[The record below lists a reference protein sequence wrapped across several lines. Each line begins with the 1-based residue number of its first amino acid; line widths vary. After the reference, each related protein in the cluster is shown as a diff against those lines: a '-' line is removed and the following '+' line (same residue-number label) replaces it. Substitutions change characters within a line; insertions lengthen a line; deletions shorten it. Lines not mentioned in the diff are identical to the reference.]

1 MRSWEYCV
9 TSINKILDDE
19 LTLEQRAAVT
29 DASTEIRCLACAGSG
44 KSRTLAFRIAWLLD
58 QGADPSSIV
67 AFTFTEKAA
76 DAIKLRVAQ
85 ALEMTGRPPTVLG
98 AMYIG
103 TIHAYCQY
111 LLSTM
116 DARYRQFDVLDDNA
130 LTLYL
135 ISRYPQLEIA
145 PLREAWASTGRFPY
159 FKTIE
164 DVAEAWKTTNEEIL
178 DLDAVT
184 AEDPQ
189 LGQVLVNIKEGLDKD
204 HFIDFSLM
212 VRLAVEALQAE
223 RPGALDAV
231 GRLEHLMVDEYQD
244 VNTVQ
249 EALIRELHR
258 RSKSLF
264 VVGDDDQAI
273 YAWRGADVGNIISF
287 DQRYEGCS
295 AHTLPHNFRSTRAIV
310 ESADAFAHEELG
322 AVRIAKQPT
331 ADDPG
336 GPRDFRNLWFETR
349 DEEADWVAA
358 HIKALMGTLYVERDG
373 DKRGLTPGDFA
384 ILMRSVRTASNGILR
399 HQAFTAALTAEGIP
413 FTLEAGGG
421 LFDRPQV
428 YVLRATFELLRDGTP
443 DRQSARG
450 HFDDIVAPHYPSAD
464 FNSFAQVMTDWGRRI
479 HAPVGGTRQRLFP
492 QSLVHELLD
501 AFGIR
506 DSELPEEI
514 MLDLGMFSR
523 ILQDV
528 ESVYVSVDSDRRF
541 REILNFLGNV
551 AESGYSAGTDEVLR
565 RPDAVTVS
573 TIHKVKGL
581 EFPAAFVVD
590 VEANRFPANRR
601 PYRGRV
607 PEPLINSAVER
618 GAYQRTRDEEARIFY
633 TALTRAERYLYITG
647 AADLPGTTKQ
657 WRQSPF
663 ALRLNHDEILGEADG
678 LPRGLVPHR
687 QRPRID
693 ERVMPTSYSD
703 IRYYLRCPRDYR
715 FRKGYGFSPAI
726 TEMFG
731 FGQTIHSSIGRLH
744 QESGH
749 AAPTPE
755 QASQL
760 AHDNFHLKHVPPS
773 SDPENRPG
781 GYERGR
787 DRAAE
792 MAADYV
798 RDYGDDFEHYRQ
810 VEARFEVPV
819 EQAVIAGSIDLLLRT
834 NENEEVIEAT
844 VLDFKAMEGGPDPL
858 DSEKLEW
865 TELALQ
871 VQLYAKAATDV
882 LGEHARTG
890 AVHLL
895 KDGQR
900 IQVPIDDDATGAAVA
915 NIEWAVSR
923 IIEGDFPRRPHP
935 DKCESCD
942 FKLLC
947 NQQREEFRTKSL
959 PPPLHIPRHGNK
971 MALAFSQV
979 E

>member
-1 MRSWEYCV
+1 M
-9 TSINKILDDE
+9 TSISEVLESE
-19 LTLEQRAAVT
+19 LTPKQRAAAT
-29 DASTEIRCLACAGSG
+29 DTAAEVRCLACAGSG
-44 KSRTLAFRIAWLLD
+44 KSRTLAYRVAWLLD

-76 DAIKLRVAQ
+76 ESIKLRVAQ
-85 ALEMTGRPPTVLG
+85 ALEATGKSPTVLG

-111 LLSTM
+111 LLSVM
-116 DARYRQFDVLDDNA
+116 DARFRQFDVLDDNG
-130 LTLYL
+130 LILYL
-135 ISRYPQLEIA
+135 ISRYPQLGIA
-145 PLREAWASTGRFPY
+145 PLRGVWSTGDHPFGY
-159 FKTIE
+159 FKTIN
-164 DVAEAWKTTNEEIL
+164 DVANAWKTANEEML
-178 DLDAVT
+178 DLAT
-184 AEDPQ
+184 IAGADPQ
-189 LGQVLVNIKEGLDKD
+189 LGQALKNISDGLDQG

-212 VRLAVEALQAE
+212 VRLAVEALRANS
-223 RPGALDAV
+223 PGALEAIA
-231 GRLEHLMVDEYQD
+231 RLEHLMVDEYQD

-249 EALIRELHR
+249 EALIRELHQ
-258 RSKSLF
+258 RSKTLF

-287 DQRYEGCS
+287 DERYPNSS
-295 AHTLPHNFRSTRAIV
+295 AHTLPHNFRSTPAIV
-310 ESADAFAHEELG
+310 ESADGFAHKELG
-322 AVRIAKQPT
+322 AMRIPKDPT
-331 ADDPG
+331 ADAPG
-336 GPRDFRNLWFETR
+336 SPRDFRNLWFDTR
-349 DEEADWVAA
+349 EEEADWVAVQ
-358 HIKALMGTLYVERDG
+358 IERLMGTRYTEREG
-373 DKRGLTPGDFA
+373 ERGLSPGDFA
-384 ILMRSVRTASNGILR
+384 ILMRSVRTASNGIVR
-399 HQAFTAALTAEGIP
+399 HQAFTNALSARGIP

-428 YVLRATFELLRDGTP
+428 DVLRETLELLRDGTP
-443 DRQSARG
+443 RRESARHLFDNIVVP
-450 HFDDIVAPHYPSAD
+450 HFPDAAFSSLAAVL
-464 FNSFAQVMTDWGRRI
+464 TDWGRRI

-506 DSELPEEI
+506 DAGFPEEI

-523 ILQDV
+523 IMQDV

-541 REILNFLGNV
+541 GEILNFLSNV
-551 AESGYSAGTDEVLR
+551 ADSGYSAGTDDILL

-573 TIHKVKGL
+573 TVHKVKGL
-581 EFPAAFVVD
+581 EYPVVFVVD
-590 VEANRFPANRR
+590 VEANRFPGNKRR
-601 PYRGRV
+601 YAGRL
-607 PEPLINSAVER
+607 PNSLISQAVDR
-618 GAYQRTRDEEARIFY
+618 GAYQRTRDEEARLFY
-633 TALTRAERYLYITG
+633 TALTRAERYLYVTG
-647 AADLPGTTKQ
+647 AEDLPGTIRRWKP
-657 WRQSPF
+657 SPF
-663 ALRLNHDEILGEADG
+663 AQRLDHTEISVDPDEGLGG
-678 LPRGLVPHR
+678 LEPHPS
-687 QRPRID
+687 RPRVE

-731 FGQTIHSSIGRLH
+731 FGQTVHSSIGRLH
-744 QESGH
+744 QETGN

-755 QASQL
+755 QASQV

-787 DRAAE
+787 DRAAQ

-798 RDYGDDFEHYRQ
+798 RDYGGDFEHHRQ

-819 EQAVIAGSIDLLLRT
+819 EHAVVSGSIDLLLRT
-834 NENEEVIEAT
+834 NENDEIVEAT

-858 DSEKLEW
+858 DGEKLEW

-882 LGEHARTG
+882 LGENARTG

-900 IQVPIDDDATGAAVA
+900 VQIPIERDAIDAAVA

-935 DKCESCD
+935 DKCGTCD

-947 NQQREEFRTKSL
+947 NQEHEDFDTDTQ
-959 PPPLHIPRHGNK
+959 PPPLHIPQRDPK

-979 E
+979 G

>member
-1 MRSWEYCV
+1 M
-9 TSINKILDDE
+9 TSISEVLESE
-19 LTLEQRAAVT
+19 LTAGQRAAAT
-29 DASTEIRCLACAGSG
+29 DTAAEVRCLACAGSG
-44 KSRTLAFRIAWLLD
+44 KSRTLAYRVAWLLD

-76 DAIKLRVAQ
+76 ESIKLRVAQ
-85 ALEMTGRPPTVLG
+85 ALEATGKSPTVLG

-111 LLSTM
+111 LLSVM
-116 DARYRQFDVLDDNA
+116 DARYRQFDVLDDNG
-130 LTLYL
+130 LILYL
-135 ISRYPQLEIA
+135 ISRYPQLGIA
-145 PLREAWASTGRFPY
+145 PLREAWSTGDRPFPY
-159 FKTIE
+159 FKTIN
-164 DVAEAWKTTNEEIL
+164 DVANAWKTANEEML
-178 DLDAVT
+178 DLAT
-184 AEDPQ
+184 IAGADPQ
-189 LGQVLVNIKEGLDKD
+189 LGQALKNISDGLDQG

-212 VRLAVEALQAE
+212 VRLAVEALRANS
-223 RPGALDAV
+223 PGALQAIA
-231 GRLEHLMVDEYQD
+231 RLEHLMVDEYQD

-249 EALIRELHR
+249 EALIRELHQ
-258 RSKSLF
+258 RSKTLF

-287 DQRYEGCS
+287 DQRYPDSS
-295 AHTLPHNFRSTRAIV
+295 AHTLPHNFRSTPAIV
-310 ESADAFAHEELG
+310 ESADGFAHEELG
-322 AVRIAKQPT
+322 AMRIPKDPT

-336 GPRDFRNLWFETR
+336 SPRDFRNLWFDTR
-349 DEEADWVAA
+349 EEEADWVAA
-358 HIKALMGTLYVERDG
+358 QIENLTGTRYVERDG
-373 DKRGLTPGDFA
+373 ERGLSPGDFA
-384 ILMRSVRTASNGILR
+384 ILMRSVRTASNGIVR
-399 HQAFTAALTAEGIP
+399 HQAFTNALSARGIP

-428 YVLRATFELLRDGTP
+428 DVLRETLELLRDGTP
-443 DRQSARG
+443 SRESARQ
-450 HFDDIVAPHYPSAD
+450 HFDNIVVQHYQGAD
-464 FNSFAQVMTDWGRRI
+464 FNSFAAVLTDWGRRI

-506 DSELPEEI
+506 DAGFPEEI
-514 MLDLGMFSR
+514 MLDIGMFSR
-523 ILQDV
+523 IMQDV

-541 REILNFLGNV
+541 GEILNFLSNV
-551 AESGYSAGTDEVLR
+551 ADSGYSAGTDDILL

-573 TIHKVKGL
+573 TVHKVKGL
-581 EFPAAFVVD
+581 EYPAVFVVD
-590 VEANRFPANRR
+590 VEANRFPGNKRR
-601 PYRGRV
+601 YAGRL
-607 PEPLINSAVER
+607 PENLISHAVDR
-618 GAYQRTRDEEARIFY
+618 GAYQRTRDEEARLFY
-633 TALTRAERYLYITG
+633 TALTRAERYLYVTG
-647 AADLPGTTKQ
+647 AEDLPGTTRRWKP
-657 WRQSPF
+657 SPF
-663 ALRLNHDEILGEADG
+663 ALRLDHTEMSTEPDESVGG
-678 LPRGLVPHR
+678 LEPHPS
-687 QRPRID
+687 RPRVD

-731 FGQTIHSSIGRLH
+731 FGQTVHSSIGRLH
-744 QESGH
+744 QETGN
-749 AAPTPE
+749 AAPAPE

-787 DRAAE
+787 DRAAQ

-798 RDYGDDFEHYRQ
+798 RDYGGDFEHHRQ

-819 EQAVIAGSIDLLLRT
+819 EHAVISGSIDLLLRT
-834 NENEEVIEAT
+834 NENDEVVEAT

-858 DSEKLEW
+858 DGEKLEW

-882 LGEHARTG
+882 LGENARTG

-900 IQVPIDDDATGAAVA
+900 VQVPIERDAVDAAVA

-935 DKCESCD
+935 DKCGTCD

-947 NQQREEFRTKSL
+947 NQEREDFGTEAR
-959 PPPLHIPRHGNK
+959 PPPLHIPERDPR

-979 E
+979 G

>member
-1 MRSWEYCV
+1 M
-9 TSINKILDDE
+9 TSISEVLEGE
-19 LTLEQRAAVT
+19 LTPDQRAAAT
-29 DASTEIRCLACAGSG
+29 DTAAEVRCLACAGSG
-44 KSRTLAFRIAWLLD
+44 KSRTLAYRVAWLLD

-85 ALEMTGRPPTVLG
+85 ALETTGKSPTVLG

-111 LLSTM
+111 LLGVM
-116 DARYRQFDVLDDNA
+116 DARYRQFDVLDDNG
-130 LTLYL
+130 LILYL
-135 ISRYPQLEIA
+135 ISRYPELEIM
-145 PLREAWASTGRFPY
+145 PLRGAWSTNDRLFPY
-159 FKTIE
+159 FKTINE
-164 DVAEAWKTTNEEIL
+164 VANAWKTANEEML
-178 DLDAVT
+178 DL
-184 AEDPQ
+184 AEIAQADPQ
-189 LGQVLVNIKEGLDKD
+189 LGQALTNISNGLDKD

-212 VRLAVEALQAE
+212 VRRAVEALQANSQ
-223 RPGALDAV
+223 GALQAV
-231 GRLEHLMVDEYQD
+231 APLEHLMVDEYQD

-249 EALIRELHR
+249 EALISELHQ
-258 RSKSLF
+258 RSKTLF

-287 DQRYEGCS
+287 DQRYPNSS
-295 AHTLPHNFRSTRAIV
+295 AHTLPHNFRSTPAIV
-310 ESADAFAHEELG
+310 ESADTFAHEELG
-322 AVRIAKQPT
+322 PMRIPKNPT
-331 ADDPG
+331 ADDRG
-336 GPRDFRNLWFETR
+336 APRDFRNLWFDTR
-349 DEEADWVAA
+349 EEEAEWVAA
-358 HIKALMGTLYVERDG
+358 QIEDLTSTLYTEREG
-373 DKRGLTPGDFA
+373 KRGLSPGDFA
-384 ILMRSVRTASNGILR
+384 ILMRSVRVASNGIVR
-399 HQAFTAALTAEGIP
+399 HQAFTDALSARGIS

-428 YVLRATFELLRDGTP
+428 DVLRATFELLRDGTP
-443 DRQSARG
+443 NRSSALE
-450 HFDDIVAPHYPSAD
+450 HFDEIVVPSFPGAD
-464 FNSFAQVMTDWGRRI
+464 FNSFAAVLTDWGRRI
-479 HAPVGGTRQRLFP
+479 HAPVGGARQRLFP

-506 DSELPEEI
+506 DAGLPEEI

-523 ILQDV
+523 IMQDV
-528 ESVYVSVDSDRRF
+528 ESVYISVDSDRRF
-541 REILNFLGNV
+541 SEILNFLSNV
-551 AESGYSAGTDEVLR
+551 ADSGYSAGTDEVLL
-565 RPDAVTVS
+565 RPDVVTVS
-573 TIHKVKGL
+573 TVHKVKGL
-581 EFPAAFVVD
+581 EYPVVFVVD
-590 VEANRFPANRR
+590 VEANRFPGNKRK
-601 PYRGRV
+601 YTGRL
-607 PEPLINSAVER
+607 PQHLISRALDR
-618 GAYQRTRDEEARIFY
+618 GAYQRTRDEEARLFY
-633 TALTRAERYLYITG
+633 TALTRAERYLYVTG
-647 AADLPGTTKQ
+647 AEDLPGTTKQ
-657 WRQSPF
+657 WKPSPF
-663 ALRLNHDEILGEADG
+663 ALRLDHTEMSEEPDDSLDG
-678 LPRGLVPHR
+678 LESHPS
-687 QRPRID
+687 RPRVE

-731 FGQTIHSSIGRLH
+731 FGQTVHSSIGRLH
-744 QESGH
+744 QESGA

-773 SDPENRPG
+773 SDPMNRPG

-787 DRAAE
+787 DRAAQ

-798 RDYGDDFEHYRQ
+798 RDYGGDFDHHRQ

-819 EQAVIAGSIDLLLRT
+819 EHAVVSGSIDLLLRT
-834 NENEEVIEAT
+834 NEKDEIVEAT

-858 DSEKLEW
+858 DGEKLEW

-882 LGEHARTG
+882 LGENARTG

-900 IQVPIDDDATGAAVA
+900 VQVPIDRDAIEAAVA

-935 DKCESCD
+935 DKCENCD
-942 FKLLC
+942 FRLLC
-947 NQQREEFRTKSL
+947 NQQREEFDTETR
-959 PPPLHIPRHGNK
+959 PPPLHIPQRDPR

>member
-1 MRSWEYCV
+1 M
-9 TSINKILDDE
+9 
-19 LTLEQRAAVT
+19 
-29 DASTEIRCLACAGSG
+29 
-44 KSRTLAFRIAWLLD
+44 
-58 QGADPSSIV
+58 

-76 DAIKLRVAQ
+76 DSIKLRVAQ
-85 ALEMTGRPPTVLG
+85 ALEATGRPATVLG
-98 AMYIG
+98 AMHIG

-116 DARYRQFDVLDDNA
+116 EARYRQFDVLDDNA

-135 ISRYPQLEIA
+135 ISRYPQLEISS
-145 PLREAWASTGRFPY
+145 LREAWSRNERPFPY
-159 FKTIE
+159 FRTIDE
-164 DVAEAWKTTNEEIL
+164 VAEAWKTANEEML
-178 DLDAVT
+178 DLDAV
-184 AEDPQ
+184 AAQDPQ
-189 LGQVLVNIKEGLDKD
+189 LGQVLENIKEGLDSG

-212 VRLAVEALQAE
+212 VRLAVEALQAN

-322 AVRIAKQPT
+322 AARIPKQPT
-331 ADDPG
+331 ADDPD

-349 DEEADWVAA
+349 NEEADWVAA
-358 HIKALMGTLYVERDG
+358 QIEELMGTLYVERNG
-373 DKRGLTPGDFA
+373 EERGLTPGDFA
-384 ILMRSVRTASNGILR
+384 ILMRSVRQASNGIVR
-399 HQAFTAALTAEGIP
+399 HQAFTTALTTKGIP

-428 YVLRATFELLRDGTP
+428 NVLRATFELLRDGTP
-443 DRQSARG
+443 DRQSASD
-450 HFDDIVAPHYPSAD
+450 HFHDIVVPHFPDAE
-464 FNSFAQVMTDWGRRI
+464 FNSFTRVLTDWGRRI
-479 HAPVGGTRQRLFP
+479 HAPVGGARQRLFP

-501 AFGIR
+501 SFGIR
-506 DSELPEEI
+506 NSELPEEI

-523 ILQDV
+523 IMQDV
-528 ESVYVSVDSDRRF
+528 ESVYVSVDSDRRL
-541 REILNFLGNV
+541 REILNFLSNV

-581 EFPAAFVVD
+581 EFPVVFVVD
-590 VEANRFPANRR
+590 VEANRFPGNRR
-601 PYRGRV
+601 QYRGRV
-607 PEPLINSAVER
+607 PEPLINRAVER
-618 GAYQRTRDEEARIFY
+618 GAYQRTRDEEARLFY
-633 TALTRAERYLYITG
+633 TALTRAERYLYVTG
-647 AADLPGTTKQ
+647 SADLPGTTKR
-657 WRQSPF
+657 WKQSPF
-663 ALRLNHDEILGEADG
+663 ALRLDHAEMSDEPEG
-678 LPRGLVPHR
+678 LPAGLLPHP
-687 QRPRID
+687 QRPRVD

-731 FGQTIHSSIGRLH
+731 FGQTVHSSIGRLH

-749 AAPTPE
+749 STPTPE

-760 AHDNFHLKHVPPS
+760 AHDNFHLKHIPPS

-781 GYERGR
+781 GFERGR

-792 MAADYV
+792 MAADCV
-798 RDYGDDFEHYRQ
+798 RDYGGDFEHHRQ

-819 EQAVIAGSIDLLLRT
+819 EQAVISGSIDLLLRT
-834 NENEEVIEAT
+834 NENEEIIEAT

-858 DSEKLEW
+858 DGEKLEW

-882 LGEHARTG
+882 LGENARTG

-900 IQVPIDDDATGAAVA
+900 IQVPIDEDATGAAVA

-935 DKCESCD
+935 DKCGTCD
-942 FKLLC
+942 FKLLR
-947 NQQREEFRTKSL
+947 NQQREEFDTELR
-959 PPPLHIPRHGNK
+959 PPPLHTPRHGSK

>member
-1 MRSWEYCV
+1 M
-9 TSINKILDDE
+9 TSISEVLASE
-19 LTLEQRAAVT
+19 LTTEQRAAAT
-29 DASTEIRCLACAGSG
+29 DTAAEVRCLACAGSG
-44 KSRTLAFRIAWLLD
+44 KSRTLAYRVAWLLD
-58 QGADPSSIV
+58 QGADPNSIV

-85 ALEMTGRPPTVLG
+85 ALETTGKSPTVLG

-111 LLSTM
+111 LLSVM
-116 DARYRQFDVLDDNA
+116 DARYRQFDVLDDNG

-135 ISRYPQLEIA
+135 ISRYPGLDIM
-145 PLREAWASTGRFPY
+145 PLREAWSNNDRPFPY
-159 FKTIE
+159 FKTID
-164 DVAEAWKTTNEEIL
+164 DVADAWKTANEEML
-178 DLDAVT
+178 DLA
-184 AEDPQ
+184 AIAAADPQ
-189 LGQVLVNIKEGLDKD
+189 LGQALLNIRDGLDEG
-204 HFIDFSLM
+204 HFLDFSLM
-212 VRLAVEALQAE
+212 VRLAVGALQANS
-223 RPGALDAV
+223 PGALEAV
-231 GRLEHLMVDEYQD
+231 ARLEHLMVDEYQD

-249 EALIRELHR
+249 EALIRELHQ
-258 RSKSLF
+258 RSKTLF

-287 DQRYEGCS
+287 DERYPGSS
-295 AHTLPHNFRSTRAIV
+295 AHTLPHNFRSTPAIV

-322 AVRIAKQPT
+322 PMRIPKHPT
-331 ADDPG
+331 ADADG
-336 GPRDFRNLWFETR
+336 SPRDFRNLWFDTR
-349 DEEADWVAA
+349 DEEAEWVASQIE
-358 HIKALMGTLYVERDG
+358 HLMGTLYAERDG
-373 DKRGLTPGDFA
+373 SRGLSPGDFA

-399 HQAFTAALTAEGIP
+399 HQAFTDALSSKGIP

-428 YVLRATFELLRDGTP
+428 GVLRATFELLRDGTP
-443 DRQSARG
+443 SRWSASE
-450 HFDDIVAPHYPSAD
+450 HFDEIVVPHFPKAD
-464 FNSFAQVMTDWGRRI
+464 FNSFAGVLTDWGRRI
-479 HAPVGGTRQRLFP
+479 HAPLGGARQRLFP
-492 QSLVHELLD
+492 QQLVHELLD

-506 DSELPEEI
+506 DAGLPEEI

-523 ILQDV
+523 IMQDV

-541 REILNFLGNV
+541 SEILNFLSNV
-551 AESGYSAGTDEVLR
+551 AESGYSAGTDEVLL

-573 TIHKVKGL
+573 TVHKVKGL
-581 EFPAAFVVD
+581 EYPVVFAVD
-590 VEANRFPANRR
+590 VEANRFPGNKRR
-601 PYRGRV
+601 YTGRL
-607 PEPLINSAVER
+607 PQHLISRALER
-618 GAYQRTRDEEARIFY
+618 GAYQRTRDEEARLFY
-633 TALTRAERYLYITG
+633 TALTRAERYLYVTG
-647 AADLPGTTKQ
+647 AEDLPGTTKQ
-657 WRQSPF
+657 WKQSPF
-663 ALRLNHDEILGEADG
+663 ALRLAHTEMSEEPDHPLDG
-678 LPRGLVPHR
+678 LESHPS
-687 QRPRID
+687 RPRVE

-731 FGQTIHSSIGRLH
+731 FGQTVHSSIGRLH
-744 QESGH
+744 QESGTT
-749 AAPTPE
+749 APTPE

-787 DRAAE
+787 DRAAQ

-798 RDYGDDFEHYRQ
+798 RDYGGDFEHHRQ

-819 EQAVIAGSIDLLLRT
+819 EHAVISGSIDLLLRT
-834 NENEEVIEAT
+834 NENDEIVEAT

-858 DSEKLEW
+858 DGEKLEW

-882 LGEHARTG
+882 LGENARTG

-900 IQVPIDDDATGAAVA
+900 VQVPIGETATEAAVA

-923 IIEGDFPRRPHP
+923 IIDGDFPRRPHP
-935 DKCESCD
+935 DKCGTCD
-942 FKLLC
+942 FRLLC
-947 NQQREEFRTKSL
+947 NQQREEFDTETR
-959 PPPLHIPRHGNK
+959 PPPLHIPQRDPK

>member
-1 MRSWEYCV
+1 M
-9 TSINKILDDE
+9 TSISEVLASE
-19 LTLEQRAAVT
+19 LTPAQRAAAT
-29 DASTEIRCLACAGSG
+29 DTANEVRCLACAGSG
-44 KSRTLAFRIAWLLD
+44 KSRTLAYRVAWLLD
-58 QGADPSSIV
+58 QGADPKSIV

-76 DAIKLRVAQ
+76 DSIKLRVAQ
-85 ALEMTGRPPTVLG
+85 ALETTGKSPTVLG

-111 LLSTM
+111 LLSVM
-116 DARYRQFDVLDDNA
+116 DARYRQFDVLDDNG

-135 ISRYPQLEIA
+135 ISRYPQLEIM
-145 PLREAWASTGRFPY
+145 PLRGVWSTNDRPFPY
-159 FKTIE
+159 FKTI
-164 DVAEAWKTTNEEIL
+164 DDAANAWKTANEEML
-178 DLDAVT
+178 DLA
-184 AEDPQ
+184 AIAAADPQ
-189 LGQVLVNIKEGLDKD
+189 LGQALINIDKGLDEGQ
-204 HFIDFSLM
+204 FIDFSLM
-212 VRLAVEALQAE
+212 VRLAVEALQAD
-223 RPGALDAV
+223 RPGALQAV
-231 GRLEHLMVDEYQD
+231 ERLEHLMVDEYQD

-249 EALIRELHR
+249 ETLIRELHQ
-258 RSKSLF
+258 RSKTLF

-287 DQRYEGCS
+287 DQRYADSS
-295 AHTLPHNFRSTRAIV
+295 AHTLPHNFRSTPAIV

-322 AVRIAKQPT
+322 PMRIPKDPT

-336 GPRDFRNLWFETR
+336 APQDFRNLWFDTR
-349 DEEADWVAA
+349 EEEAEWVAA
-358 HIKALMGTLYVERDG
+358 QIEDLMDTLYTERDG
-373 DKRGLTPGDFA
+373 TQRGLSPGDFA
-384 ILMRSVRTASNGILR
+384 ILMRSVRLTSKGIVR
-399 HQAFTAALTAEGIP
+399 HQAFTDALSARGIP

-428 YVLRATFELLRDGTP
+428 DVLRATFELLRDGTP
-443 DRQSARG
+443 SRWSARE
-450 HFDDIVAPHYPSAD
+450 HFDEIVVPHFPGAD
-464 FNSFAQVMTDWGRRI
+464 FNSFAAVLTDWGRRI
-479 HAPVGGTRQRLFP
+479 HAPVGGARQRLFP

-506 DSELPEEI
+506 DAGLPEEI

-523 ILQDV
+523 IMQDV
-528 ESVYVSVDSDRRF
+528 ESVYVSVDSHRRF
-541 REILNFLGNV
+541 GEILNFLSNV

-573 TIHKVKGL
+573 TVHKVKGL
-581 EFPAAFVVD
+581 EYPVVFVVD
-590 VEANRFPANRR
+590 VEANRFPGNKRK
-601 PYRGRV
+601 YTGRL
-607 PEPLINSAVER
+607 PHHLIGRALDR
-618 GAYQRTRDEEARIFY
+618 GAYQRTRDEEARLFY
-633 TALTRAERYLYITG
+633 TALTRAERYLYVTG
-647 AADLPGTTKQ
+647 AEDLPGTTKQ
-657 WRQSPF
+657 WKPSPF
-663 ALRLNHDEILGEADG
+663 ALRLDHTEMSTQQDDPLDG
-678 LPRGLVPHR
+678 LEPHPS
-687 QRPRID
+687 RPRVD

-731 FGQTIHSSIGRLH
+731 FGQTVHSSIGRLH
-744 QESGH
+744 QESGN
-749 AAPTPE
+749 AAPTQE

-760 AHDNFHLKHVPPS
+760 ANDNFHLKHVPPS

-787 DRAAE
+787 DRAAQ

-798 RDYGDDFEHYRQ
+798 RDYGSDFEHHRQ
-810 VEARFEVPV
+810 VEARFEVLV
-819 EQAVIAGSIDLLLRT
+819 EHAVISGSIDLLLRT
-834 NENEEVIEAT
+834 NENDEIIEAT

-858 DSEKLEW
+858 DGEKLEW

-882 LGEHARTG
+882 LGENARTG

-900 IQVPIDDDATGAAVA
+900 VQVPIDDDAIGAAVA

-935 DKCESCD
+935 DKCGTCD

-947 NQQREEFRTKSL
+947 NQEREDFHTETR
-959 PPPLHIPRHGNK
+959 PPPLHIPQRDPK
-971 MALAFSQV
+971 MVLAFSQV
-979 E
+979 K

>member
-1 MRSWEYCV
+1 MTGIRE
-9 TSINKILDDE
+9 ILNDE
-19 LTLEQRAAVT
+19 LTAEQRAAVT
-29 DASTEIRCLACAGSG
+29 DPSTEVRCLACAGSG
-44 KSRTLAFRIAWLLD
+44 KSRTLAYRVAWLLD
-58 QGADPSSIV
+58 QGVDPRSIV

-76 DAIKLRVAQ
+76 DSIKLRVAQ
-85 ALEMTGRPPTVLG
+85 ALEATGRPSTVLG

-116 DARYRQFDVLDDNA
+116 DARYRQFDVLDDNG

-135 ISRYPQLEIA
+135 ISRYPQFGIA
-145 PLREAWASTGRFPY
+145 PLREAWSRNDRPFPY
-159 FKTIE
+159 FKTID
-164 DVAEAWKTTNEEIL
+164 DVADAWKTANEEML
-178 DLDAVT
+178 DLAAIADA
-184 AEDPQ
+184 DPQ
-189 LGQVLVNIKEGLDKD
+189 LGQALINIKQGLDKG

-212 VRLAVEALQAE
+212 VRLAVEALQAN
-223 RPGALDAV
+223 RPGALQAV
-231 GRLEHLMVDEYQD
+231 ARLEHLMVDEYQD

-249 EALIRELHR
+249 EALISELHQ
-258 RSKSLF
+258 RSKTLF

-287 DQRYEGCS
+287 DQRYTGCS
-295 AHTLPHNFRSTRAIV
+295 VRTLPHNFRSTRAIV

-322 AVRIAKQPT
+322 AVRIPKQPT

-336 GPRDFRNLWFETR
+336 GPRNFRNLWFDTR
-349 DEEADWVAA
+349 DEEAEWVAA
-358 HIKALMGTLYVERDG
+358 QIEELTGTLYAERDG
-373 DKRGLTPGDFA
+373 KERGLSPGDFA
-384 ILMRSVRTASNGILR
+384 ILMRSVRQASNGIVR
-399 HQAFTAALTAEGIP
+399 HQSFTDALTARGVP

-428 YVLRATFELLRDGTP
+428 DVLRATFELLRDGTP
-443 DRQSARG
+443 SRSSARE
-450 HFDDIVAPHYPSAD
+450 HFDDVVVAHFPGAD
-464 FNSFAQVMTDWGRRI
+464 FNRLTAVLSDWGRRI
-479 HAPVGGTRQRLFP
+479 HAPVGGVRQRLFP
-492 QSLVHELLD
+492 QRLVHELLD

-506 DSELPEEI
+506 DAELSEEM

-523 ILQDV
+523 IIQDV

-541 REILNFLGNV
+541 GEILNFLSNV

-565 RPDAVTVS
+565 RPDVVTVS
-573 TIHKVKGL
+573 TVHKVKGL
-581 EFPAAFVVD
+581 EFPVVFVVD
-590 VEANRFPANRR
+590 VEASRFPGNRR
-601 PYRGRV
+601 QYSGRV
-607 PEPLINSAVER
+607 PQHLITRALDR
-618 GAYQRTRDEEARIFY
+618 GAYQRTRDEEARLFY
-633 TALTRAERYLYITG
+633 TALTRAERYLYVTG
-647 AADLPGTTKQ
+647 AVDLPGTIKQ

-663 ALRLNHDEILGEADG
+663 ALRLNHPELSTQPEGQPD
-678 LPRGLVPHR
+678 GLVPHR
-687 QRPRID
+687 QRPRVD
-693 ERVMPTSYSD
+693 EQVMPTSYSD

-731 FGQTIHSSIGRLH
+731 FGQTVHSSIGRLH
-744 QESGH
+744 QES
-749 AAPTPE
+749 ADKAPTPA
-755 QASQL
+755 QASEL
-760 AHDNFHLKHVPPS
+760 ARENFHMKHVPPS
-773 SDPENRPG
+773 SDPEYRPG

-787 DRAAE
+787 DRAAQ

-798 RDYGDDFEHYRQ
+798 RDYGGDFEHHRQ

-819 EQAVIAGSIDLLLRT
+819 EHAVISGSIDLLLRT
-834 NENEEVIEAT
+834 NENDEIIEAT
-844 VLDFKAMEGGPDPL
+844 VLDFKAMEGGRDPL
-858 DSEKLEW
+858 DGETLEW

-882 LGEHARTG
+882 LGENARTG

-900 IQVPIDDDATGAAVA
+900 VQVPIDEDAIGAAVA

-923 IIEGDFPRRPHP
+923 IIDGDFPRRPHP
-935 DKCESCD
+935 DKCRTCD

-947 NQQREEFRTKSL
+947 NQKREEFDTESQ
-959 PPPLHIPRHGNK
+959 PPPLRIPRHGTK

-979 E
+979 G

>member
-1 MRSWEYCV
+1 M
-9 TSINKILDDE
+9 TSISEVLASE
-19 LTLEQRAAVT
+19 LTPDQRAAAT
-29 DASTEIRCLACAGSG
+29 DTATEVRCLACAGSG
-44 KSRTLAFRIAWLLD
+44 KSRTLAYRVAWLLD
-58 QGADPSSIV
+58 QGADPKSIV

-85 ALEMTGRPPTVLG
+85 ALETTGKSPTVLG

-111 LLSTM
+111 LLSVM
-116 DARYRQFDVLDDNA
+116 DARYRQFDVLDDNG
-130 LTLYL
+130 LILYL
-135 ISRYPQLEIA
+135 ISRYPQLEIM
-145 PLREAWASTGRFPY
+145 PLRGAWSTNDRPFPY
-159 FKTIE
+159 FKTINE
-164 DVAEAWKTTNEEIL
+164 VANAWKTANEEML
-178 DLDAVT
+178 DLA
-184 AEDPQ
+184 AIAQADPQ
-189 LGQVLVNIKEGLDKD
+189 LGQALINVSNGLDEG

-212 VRLAVEALQAE
+212 VRRAVEALQAN
-223 RPGALDAV
+223 RQGALQAV
-231 GRLEHLMVDEYQD
+231 APLEHLMVDEYQD

-249 EALIRELHR
+249 EALIRELHQ
-258 RSKSLF
+258 RSKTLF

-287 DQRYEGCS
+287 DQRYPGYS
-295 AHTLPHNFRSTRAIV
+295 AHTLPHNFRSTLAIV

-322 AVRIAKQPT
+322 PMRIPKDPT
-331 ADDPG
+331 ADDPDA
-336 GPRDFRNLWFETR
+336 PRDFRNLWFDTR
-349 DEEADWVAA
+349 QAEAEWVAA
-358 HIKALMGTLYVERDG
+358 QIEALMGTLYAERDG
-373 DKRGLTPGDFA
+373 GQRGLSPGDFA
-384 ILMRSVRTASNGILR
+384 ILMRSVRLASKGIVR
-399 HQAFTAALTAEGIP
+399 HQAFTDALSTRGIP

-421 LFDRPQV
+421 LFDRPHV
-428 YVLRATFELLRDGTP
+428 DVLRATFELLREGTP
-443 DRQSARG
+443 GRWSALE
-450 HFDDIVAPHYPSAD
+450 HFNKIVVPSFPGAD
-464 FNSFAQVMTDWGRRI
+464 FNSFAAVLTDWGRRI
-479 HAPVGGTRQRLFP
+479 HAPVGGARQRLFP

-506 DSELPEEI
+506 DGGLPEEI

-523 ILQDV
+523 IIQDV

-541 REILNFLGNV
+541 GEILNFLSNV
-551 AESGYSAGTDEVLR
+551 AESGYSAGTDEVLL

-573 TIHKVKGL
+573 TVHKVKGL
-581 EFPAAFVVD
+581 EYPVVFVVD
-590 VEANRFPANRR
+590 VEANRFPGNKRK
-601 PYRGRV
+601 YTGRL
-607 PEPLINSAVER
+607 PQHLIGQALGR
-618 GAYQRTRDEEARIFY
+618 GAYQRTRDEEARLFY
-633 TALTRAERYLYITG
+633 TALTRAERYLYVTG
-647 AADLPGTTKQ
+647 AEDLPGTTKQ
-657 WRQSPF
+657 WKPSPF
-663 ALRLNHDEILGEADG
+663 ALRLDHTEMSAEPDDRLDG
-678 LPRGLVPHR
+678 LAPHPS
-687 QRPRID
+687 RPRVE
-693 ERVMPTSYSD
+693 ERVMPTSYTD

-731 FGQTIHSSIGRLH
+731 FGQTVHSSIGRLH
-744 QESGH
+744 QESGN

-760 AHDNFHLKHVPPS
+760 AFDNFHLKHVPSS
-773 SDPENRPG
+773 SDPANRPG

-787 DRAAE
+787 DRAAQ

-798 RDYGDDFEHYRQ
+798 RDYGSDFEHHRQ

-819 EQAVIAGSIDLLLRT
+819 EHAVISGSIDLLLRT
-834 NENEEVIEAT
+834 NENNEIIEAT

-858 DSEKLEW
+858 DGEKLEW

-882 LGEHARTG
+882 LGENARTG

-900 IQVPIDDDATGAAVA
+900 VRVPIDENAIDAAVA

-935 DKCESCD
+935 DKCRTCD

-947 NQQREEFRTKSL
+947 NQQREEFDTATQ
-959 PPPLHIPRHGNK
+959 PPPLHISQRDPT

>member
-1 MRSWEYCV
+1 MRS
-9 TSINKILDDE
+9 INEVLESE
-19 LTLEQRAAVT
+19 LTPDQRAAAT
-29 DASTEIRCLACAGSG
+29 DTAAEVRCLACAGSG
-44 KSRTLAFRIAWLLD
+44 KSRTLAYRVAWLLD

-67 AFTFTEKAA
+67 AFTFTDKAA

-85 ALEMTGRPPTVLG
+85 ALEATGQSPTVLG

-111 LLSTM
+111 LLSVM
-116 DARYRQFDVLDDNA
+116 DARYRQFDVLDDNG
-130 LTLYL
+130 LILYL
-135 ISRYPQLEIA
+135 ISRYPELDIM
-145 PLREAWASTGRFPY
+145 PLRRAWSTNDGLFPY
-159 FKTIE
+159 FKTINE
-164 DVAEAWKTTNEEIL
+164 VANAWKTANEEML
-178 DLDAVT
+178 DFEEIAQ
-184 AEDPQ
+184 ADPQ
-189 LGQVLVNIKEGLDKD
+189 LGQALTNISQGLDKD

-212 VRLAVEALQAE
+212 VRRAAEALQANSQ
-223 RPGALDAV
+223 GALQAV
-231 GRLEHLMVDEYQD
+231 APLEHLMVDEYQD

-249 EALIRELHR
+249 ETLISELHQ
-258 RSKSLF
+258 RSKTLF

-287 DQRYEGCS
+287 DQRYPNSS
-295 AHTLPHNFRSTRAIV
+295 AHTLPHNFRSTPAIV
-310 ESADAFAHEELG
+310 ESADTFAHEELG
-322 AVRIAKQPT
+322 PMRIPKDPT

-336 GPRDFRNLWFETR
+336 TPRDFRNLWFNTR
-349 DEEADWVAA
+349 EEEAEWVAA
-358 HIKALMGTLYVERDG
+358 QIEHLTGTLYTERDG
-373 DKRGLTPGDFA
+373 ERGLSLGDFA
-384 ILMRSVRTASNGILR
+384 ILMRSVRTASNGIVR
-399 HQAFTAALTAEGIP
+399 HQAFTDALSARGIR

-428 YVLRATFELLRDGTP
+428 DVLRATFELLRNGTP
-443 DRQSARG
+443 SRGAARQ
-450 HFDDIVAPHYPSAD
+450 HFDNIVIPRYPGAD
-464 FNSFAQVMTDWGRRI
+464 FNSFAAVLTDWGRRI
-479 HAPVGGTRQRLFP
+479 HAPIGGARQRLFP

-506 DSELPEEI
+506 DAGLPEEI

-523 ILQDV
+523 IMQDV

-541 REILNFLGNV
+541 SEILNFLSNV
-551 AESGYSAGTDEVLR
+551 ADSGYSAGTDEVLL
-565 RPDAVTVS
+565 RPDVVTVS
-573 TIHKVKGL
+573 TVHKVKGL
-581 EFPAAFVVD
+581 EYPVVFVVD
-590 VEANRFPANRR
+590 VEANRFPGNKRK
-601 PYRGRV
+601 YTGRL
-607 PEPLINSAVER
+607 PQHLISRALER
-618 GAYQRTRDEEARIFY
+618 GAYQRTRDEEARLFY
-633 TALTRAERYLYITG
+633 TALTRAERYLYVTG
-647 AADLPGTTKQ
+647 AEDLPGTIRQ
-657 WRQSPF
+657 WKQSPF
-663 ALRLNHDEILGEADG
+663 ALRLDHTEMSTQPDDLLDGVEAH
-678 LPRGLVPHR
+678 PS
-687 QRPRID
+687 RPRVEEI
-693 ERVMPTSYSD
+693 VMPTSYSD

-715 FRKGYGFSPAI
+715 FRKGYSFSPAI

-731 FGQTIHSSIGRLH
+731 FGQTVHSSIGRIH
-744 QESGH
+744 QESGA

-760 AHDNFHLKHVPPS
+760 AHNNFHLKHVPPS
-773 SDPENRPG
+773 SDPMNRPG

-787 DRAAE
+787 DRAAQ

-798 RDYGDDFEHYRQ
+798 RDYGGDFDHHRQ

-819 EQAVIAGSIDLLLRT
+819 EHAVVSGSIDLLLRT
-834 NENEEVIEAT
+834 NEEGEIVEAT

-858 DSEKLEW
+858 DGKNLEW

-882 LGEHARTG
+882 LGENARTG

-900 IQVPIDDDATGAAVA
+900 VQVPIDGDAIEAAVA

-935 DKCESCD
+935 DKCETCD
-942 FKLLC
+942 FRLLC
-947 NQQREEFRTKSL
+947 NQQREEFDTETR
-959 PPPLHIPRHGNK
+959 PPPLHIPQRDPR